1 MSDTPLL
8 PAGVGMSRL
17 RVYPWQTRD
26 HLHGGSPHMHLTCTE
41 CYAVLGGRGE
51 LHTLTADG
59 LSRVPLAAGD
69 AVWFTPGTIHRAV
82 NVEDLNVQVIMEND
96 GLPEAGDAVMTFPPE
111 HLADPEAYA
120 AAASLGDGLPA
131 ERQDR
136 ARARRDL
143 AVQGFERLVA
153 DVEHGS
159 GELLQEFYRTA
170 AALVAGRLDTWEAS
184 WRAKALAAAE
194 ATGEQIAALR
204 RGDVS
209 HLGRARVARIGAP
222 EQDTLGM
229 CGFLA
234 VYPRERALDGRGEG
248 GASPRSA

>member
-8 PAGVGMSRL
+8 PAGVGLSRL
-17 RVYPWQTRD
+17 RVYPWATED
-26 HLHGGSPHMHLTCTE
+26 NLHGGSPHLHLTCTE

-59 LSRVPLAAGD
+59 LRRIPLEAGD

-82 NVEDLNVQVIMEND
+82 NIDDLQVQVVMQND
-96 GLPEAGDAVMTFPPE
+96 GLPEAGDAVMTFPAE
-111 HLADPEAYA
+111 HLADPAAYGA
-120 AAASLGDGLPA
+120 AFSLGDGSPV
-131 ERQDR
+131 ERQQR
-136 ARARRDL
+136 AKARRDL
-143 AVQGFERLVA
+143 AISGFERLVD
-153 DVEHGS
+153 DVENGS
-159 GELLQEFYRTA
+159 GEALQEFYRAA
-170 AALVAGRLDTWEAS
+170 AALVAGRLDTWEAA

-204 RGDVS
+204 RGDIG
-209 HLGRARVARIGAP
+209 HLRQASVARIAAP

-234 VYPRERALDGRGEG
+234 VYPRDRAERPGG
-248 GASPRSA
+248 GAP